1 LLYGVW
7 GDKFLAKIAAELEQL
22 LAQRDAHGTPG
33 HITARTLAVGDGWGA
48 ADLVCTS
55 GPQDR
60 PFEERHDKVSIAVVV
75 AGTFQYRGGSKQS
88 QAAKYELMTPGS
100 LLLGNPGES
109 FECGHAHARGDRCIS
124 FHYSPDHF
132 ERLAA
137 DDGVAR
143 GSRTFPILRLPPLR
157 VLSPLVAQVCTELSR
172 CTSANSRAA
181 WEELS
186 VLLAGQA
193 IQLATGFSSK
203 RDAAPTGAVGR
214 VTSIVRAIE
223 QHPDM
228 RLTLSTLARE
238 AKLSPYHLLR
248 TFEQLTG
255 VTPHQYILRARLR
268 KAAVRVAE
276 EPAKI
281 LDIALD
287 CGFGDVSNFNR
298 AFRAEFGLSPRAF
311 RRRARN

>member
-1 LLYGVW
+1 M
-7 GDKFLAKIAAELEQL
+7 AKIAAELEHL
-22 LAQRDAHGTPG
+22 LAQGDAHGTPG

-88 QAAKYELMTPGS
+88 QGAKYELMTPGS

-137 DDGVAR
+137 DGGVAR

-172 CTSANSRAA
+172 STSANSRAA

-203 RDAAPTGAVGR
+203 RDGAPTGAVER
-214 VTSIVRAIE
+214 VTTIVRAIE

-228 RLTLSTLARE
+228 RLTLRTLARE